1 MSASLDQVVQELYR
15 SLVETPP
22 WESFLKILEDYFEC
36 RSCALLLR
44 TPNRGDAGIVVSETR
59 GLTGSS
65 LMIEAFHD
73 SPFLHLPDQ
82 QTYILSRMMPEEEF
96 RKKHRRHYEY
106 NQRLGTIDIL
116 ALNLTHESSGMCF
129 RFRILRSQGSEPFGD
144 AEVAAMEKL
153 LPHLNIATGIYARLV
168 QQQQQICISDE
179 TSTRL
184 GLGIVVLRRDRQVV
198 AVNPAADSILQT
210 KKDLYA
216 QGGRL
221 RFASQKD
228 SEKLAEGLRLL
239 GNDSSAEQE
248 YSFRVNASDGDYSWL
263 LTLQR
268 NEIPQEFRDDQSDT
282 ISVLIRNSRQKA
294 AITPEQLVQL
304 LELTPAEALL
314 AERLVQGDTLVEA
327 AEALGRSRSTVRA
340 QLAAI
345 FAKTGVHKQHQLIS
359 HIMQATSELRL

>member
-1 MSASLDQVVQELYR
+1 MSASLERVILELYG
-15 SLVETPP
+15 SLIETPP

-44 TPNRGDAGIVVSETR
+44 TPNRGDAGLLVSETR

-82 QTYILSRMMPEEEF
+82 QTYILSRMMPAEEF
-96 RKKHRRHYEY
+96 RKKHKRHYEY

-116 ALNLTHESSGMCF
+116 ALNLTHQQSGMSF
-129 RFRILRSQGSEPFGD
+129 RFRILRSEGSEPFGD
-144 AEVAAMEKL
+144 RELEAMEKL

-184 GLGIVVLRRDRQVV
+184 GLGMVVLRRDGQVV
-198 AVNPAADSILQT
+198 TLNPAAESIL
-210 KKDLYA
+210 KSARDLYV
-216 QGGRL
+216 QGGQLHCAHR
-221 RFASQKD
+221 KD

-239 GNDSSAEQE
+239 AGDCAADAE
-248 YSFRVNASDGDYSWL
+248 YSFRITASDGNSSWL

-282 ISVLIRNSRQKA
+282 ISVLIRNSRQRTT
-294 AITPEQLVQL
+294 ITPEQLEQL
-304 LELTPAEALL
+304 LDLTPAEALL
-314 AERLVQGDTLVEA
+314 AARLVQGDSLVEA
-327 AEALGRSRSTVRA
+327 AETLGRSRSTVRA

-359 HIMQATSELRL
+359 HIMQVGSELWL